1 VMKIASAGIF
11 RRIKIRSSIPIH
23 YRTVT
28 MRPGLAGRQH
38 AGRRHRLMRAMI
50 ERASDRPVGSIPSL
64 EIHLGKQ
71 NASAAHLFL

>member
-1 VMKIASAGIF
+1 
-11 RRIKIRSSIPIH
+11 
-23 YRTVT
+23 

-38 AGRRHRLMRAMI
+38 AGRRHYYSRLMRAMI